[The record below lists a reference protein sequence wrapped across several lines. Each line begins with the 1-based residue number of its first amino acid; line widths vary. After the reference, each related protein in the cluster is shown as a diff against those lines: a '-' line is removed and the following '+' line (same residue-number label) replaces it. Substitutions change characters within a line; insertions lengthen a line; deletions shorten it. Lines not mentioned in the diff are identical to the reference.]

1 MEQGLMIEWHK
12 ILGMTLIDF
21 FSDTN
26 YSVEIEKELEIPQF
40 LDYLVIKAEN
50 IEDYPSLILPDGME
64 RLSQYNLI
72 TFKSLRQPLDL
83 WAIDELICYYVLYR
97 KIVSPSLENLISE
110 KNFKLI
116 GIATRFPAKLSN
128 ETKLIPIKDGVF
140 RMDHGNQPIDII
152 VISRLP
158 QSQRN
163 AIFHLFSTDSEN
175 IDFGFSKYQWK
186 REDLKFLVIKEMYH
200 RLKKEGIQMSYTV
213 EDFKREVAKKTL
225 HTLSVEDRLKGLRPE
240 DRLKGLRPE
249 DRLKGLQP
257 EDIEVLKSLLLK
269 SSRQ

>member
-1 MEQGLMIEWHK
+1 MIEWHK

-50 IEDYPSLILPDGME
+50 TEEHPSLILPDGME
-64 RLSQYNLI
+64 KLLRYNLI

-116 GIATRFPAKLSN
+116 GIATRFPAKLSK
-128 ETKLIPIKDGVF
+128 ETTLKPVKDGVF
-140 RMDHGNQPIDII
+140 RIDHGNQPIDII

-158 QSQRN
+158 QYQKN
-163 AIFHLFSTDSEN
+163 AIFHLFSTDTEN
-175 IDFGFSKYQWK
+175 IDFGLSEYQWK
-186 REDLKFLVIKEMYH
+186 REDLKFLVINE
-200 RLKKEGIQMSYTV
+200 R
-213 EDFKREVAKKTL
+213 FK
-225 HTLSVEDRLKGLRPE
+225 H
-240 DRLKGLRPE
+240 
-249 DRLKGLQP
+249 
-257 EDIEVLKSLLLK
+257 I
-269 SSRQ
+269 